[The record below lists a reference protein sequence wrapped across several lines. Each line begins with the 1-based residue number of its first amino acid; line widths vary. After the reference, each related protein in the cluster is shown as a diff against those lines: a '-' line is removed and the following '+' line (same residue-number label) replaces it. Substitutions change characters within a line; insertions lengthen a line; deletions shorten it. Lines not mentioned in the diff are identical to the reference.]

1 MIELSLT
8 LVDYMFKL
16 VDKRLLRRRNRYATL
31 IKPAFDAAE
40 TIYKDYLTIIRKV
53 HQMAEDRRPLI
64 EIQCFLDDRRTEFEP
79 LRMEVRIFVERED
92 FAEGFS
98 FVDDG
103 SPYRYSILS
112 ESLSDFE
119 KGVFGL
125 LHGGVETV
133 DASGSSRICAR
144 NGRTLLEML
153 QMDVY
158 LGILDESI
166 AEEEDIPPAA
176 RTETMEEIYRNRFSS
191 IPSQEVALEKAYEL
205 MLRGYREA
213 IEQS

>member
-40 TIYKDYLTIIRKV
+40 TIHKDYLAIIRKV

-64 EIQCFLDDRRTEFEP
+64 EIQRFLDDRLTEFNP
-79 LRMEVRIFVERED
+79 LRMEVRIFVERDD
-92 FAEGFS
+92 FAEGPS
-98 FVDDG
+98 FDDG

-125 LHGGVETV
+125 LHGGIETV
-133 DASGSSRICAR
+133 DASGRSRICAR

-153 QMDVY
+153 QENVF

-166 AEEEDIPPAA
+166 AELEDIPPAA

>member
-16 VDKRLLRRRNRYATL
+16 ADKRSLKRRNRYATL

-40 TIYKDYLTIIRKV
+40 TIYKDYLAIATKV
-53 HQMAEDRRPLI
+53 HQMAEDRRPFRDI
-64 EIQCFLDDRRTEFEP
+64 ERFLEDRRTEFKP
-79 LRMEVRIFVERED
+79 LRMKLRVFVERED

-98 FVDDG
+98 LDDS
-103 SPYRYSILS
+103 SPRRYELLS
-112 ESLSDFE
+112 ESQSDFE

-125 LHGGVETV
+125 LHSGIQTVEVDGSLRKYIRGGHT
-133 DASGSSRICAR
+133 
-144 NGRTLLEML
+144 
-153 QMDVY
+153 
-158 LGILDESI
+158 ILDMVQWVAFWGSLEESI
-166 AEEEDIPPAA
+166 SKTEDIAPAA
-176 RTETMEEIYRNRFSS
+176 RTEKIEELYRDLLSS
-191 IPSQEVALEKAYEL
+191 IRLQELALEKAYEL